1 MEDNIFPEIVE
12 IEITDSFDLHSIS
25 PADVRRVT
33 EEYLL
38 LAREKGFRRV
48 RIIHGKGTGVQR
60 EIVRKILAETK
71 FIEEFKDA
79 PAFSGHWGATIA
91 VIGQQQLVNKV
102 S

>member
-1 MEDNIFPEIVE
+1 MESPFSEIV
-12 IEITDSFDLHSIS
+12 IVEITDSFDLHSFPPS
-25 PADVRRVT
+25 DVRRVT

-38 LAREKGFRRV
+38 LAREKGFRIV
-48 RIIHGKGTGVQR
+48 RIIHGKGIGMQR
-60 EIVRKILAETK
+60 EIVRKVLAETE

-91 VIGQQQLVNKV
+91 VINQQSVIKV